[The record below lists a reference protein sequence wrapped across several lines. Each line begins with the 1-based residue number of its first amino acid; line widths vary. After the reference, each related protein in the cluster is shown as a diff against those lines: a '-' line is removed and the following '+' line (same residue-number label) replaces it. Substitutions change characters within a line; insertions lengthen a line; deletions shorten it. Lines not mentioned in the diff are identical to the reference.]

1 VKSSKIIGLS
11 QFPFSDIVHKLFPA
25 HRNKIFDEFVK
36 FKNNDANVATLSI
49 AAAEADSQYDYGY
62 LFTWNKQNGRTEQMH
77 AHFYHPSNEILFTW
91 DDERDQ
97 KLQLRRPGNLP
108 FDNEAFDWVFCDAVI
123 EHVGN
128 ADRQYLLLKELMR
141 VARKG
146 IFVTTS
152 NRWHPFEFYTALPF
166 LHWLPS
172 SLWKGSLRFLGK
184 KTWTRESMLNLLDAK
199 ALQGFVNK
207 LPQKP
212 QCSIG
217 HVRVMGLKAYFFLQI
232 KKESAFNKA
241 DAYATYPG

>member
-1 VKSSKIIGLS
+1 VKNSKIIGLS
-11 QFPFSDIVHKLFPA
+11 QFPFSDVVHKVFPA

-36 FKNNDANVATLSI
+36 FKNNDSNVATLSI
-49 AAAEADSQYDYGY
+49 SAVDPDSKFDYGY
-62 LFTWNKQNGRTEQMH
+62 GLTWNKPNGHPQQMY
-77 AHFYHPSNEILFTW
+77 AHFDYSSNEILFTW
-91 DDERDQ
+91 DAERGVRSQ
-97 KLQLRRPGNLP
+97 RSASGNLP

-123 EHVGN
+123 EHVGS
-128 ADRQYLLLKELMR
+128 AERQYLLLQELMR

-172 SLWKGSLRFLGK
+172 ALWKRCLKLAGK
-184 KTWTRESMLNLLDAK
+184 KSWARESMLNLLDAK
-199 ALQGFVNK
+199 ALQNFVNR

-232 KKESAFNKA
+232 KKESATNKV
-241 DAYATYPG
+241 DAYAAYPG